1 MASTMFQ
8 KIWDRHLVEPQ
19 TDDFPAVLYIDFHL
33 INEVTSPQ
41 AFSLLETREL
51 SVARPERTL
60 ATIDHATPT
69 LPPDPNGHRAYVSQ
83 QASDQVDALEINAAR
98 HGVQFFGWDDPR
110 RGIVHVIGP
119 ELGYTLPGMTIVCG
133 DSHTSTHGAFGTLA
147 FGIGTSEVAH
157 VLATQ
162 CLLQTV
168 PKAMRVTIDGQLSAG
183 VTAKDLALTVITHLG
198 AAGGTGYVIEY
209 AGEAVCALSMEGRM
223 TLCNMTIECGAR
235 AGMIAPDQITIDW
248 LRGRPA
254 LPANFEDQIAGW
266 LSLATDADA
275 QFDQEIHLDAST
287 IAPVITWGTT
297 PDTAI
302 SVQGVIP
309 ANSINGKNEQAL
321 EYMQFHPGQTVLGTP
336 IDFVFIGSCTNGRL
350 VDLRAAAIVLKGRK
364 IAPTVTLLVVPGS
377 EAVRAE
383 AEAEGLDRI
392 FIDAGGQWRHSGCS
406 MCLGMNGDLVPPGK
420 RVVSTSNRNF
430 VGRQGTGSRTLLAR
444 PETAAAC
451 ALSGTIADHREA
463 HQHG

>member
-1 MASTMFQ
+1 
-8 KIWDRHLVEPQ
+8 
-19 TDDFPAVLYIDFHL
+19 
-33 INEVTSPQ
+33 
-41 AFSLLETREL
+41 
-51 SVARPERTL
+51 
-60 ATIDHATPT
+60 
-69 LPPDPNGHRAYVSQ
+69 
-83 QASDQVDALEINAAR
+83 
-98 HGVQFFGWDDPR
+98 
-110 RGIVHVIGP
+110 
-119 ELGYTLPGMTIVCG
+119 
-133 DSHTSTHGAFGTLA
+133 
-147 FGIGTSEVAH
+147 
-157 VLATQ
+157 
-162 CLLQTV
+162 
-168 PKAMRVTIDGQLSAG
+168 
-183 VTAKDLALTVITHLG
+183 
-198 AAGGTGYVIEY
+198 
-209 AGEAVCALSMEGRM
+209 M

-430 VGRQGTGSRTLLAR
+430 VGRQGPGSRTLLAS